1 MSNFFKRWSEL
12 KQSQAPAKPIVPEP
26 EIKLEADQQPPVT
39 ALQTS
44 STDEPL
50 PLNDQTNSLT
60 LEDVAKLKPD
70 SDYTQFMQAEV
81 GEDVHQAAM
90 KKLFTDPHYNI
101 MDGLDIYIDDYSQDD
116 PLPPGMLE
124 KMVQSTMLGLFKK
137 AEETPQALAT
147 EELAAD
153 DSSAVIESVEL
164 SQPIITQEPVQ
175 QTLAQQTILNKGSQD
190 DPDISL

>member
-26 EIKLEADQQPPVT
+26 EIKLEVDQPPATVV
-39 ALQTS
+39 QKSTS
-44 STDEPL
+44 DEPA
-50 PLNDQTNSLT
+50 PLDPVNSLT

-70 SDYTQFMQAEV
+70 SDYAQFMQAEV

-101 MDGLDIYIDDYSQDD
+101 MDGLDIYIDDYSQED
-116 PLPPGMLE
+116 PLPAGMLE

-137 AEETPQALAT
+137 VEEIPQALAT
-147 EELAAD
+147 EELAVQD
-153 DSSAVIESVEL
+153 TSTPLELTESSQAIS
-164 SQPIITQEPVQ
+164 PQEPVQ
-175 QTLAQQTILNKGSQD
+175 ETLAQQNISNKGSQD

>member
-12 KQSQAPAKPIVPEP
+12 KQSQAPAKPIAPEP
-26 EIKLEADQQPPVT
+26 EIKLEADQLPATVEQKS
-39 ALQTS
+39 TS
-44 STDEPL
+44 DEPA
-50 PLNDQTNSLT
+50 PVDPVNSLT

-70 SDYTQFMQAEV
+70 SDYAQFMQAEV

-101 MDGLDIYIDDYSQDD
+101 MDGLDIYIDDYSQED
-116 PLPPGMLE
+116 PLPAGMLE

-137 AEETPQALAT
+137 VEEIPQALAT
-147 EELAAD
+147 EELAVQD
-153 DSSAVIESVEL
+153 TSTPLELTESSQAIS
-164 SQPIITQEPVQ
+164 PQEPVQ
-175 QTLAQQTILNKGSQD
+175 ETLAQQKISNKGSQD

>member
-12 KQSQAPAKPIVPEP
+12 KQSQAPAKPIAPEP
-26 EIKLEADQQPPVT
+26 EIKLEAHQPPVT
-39 ALQTS
+39 VVQTS
-44 STDEPL
+44 TSDEPA
-50 PLNDQTNSLT
+50 PLDPVNSLT

-101 MDGLDIYIDDYSQDD
+101 MDGLDIYIDDYSQED
-116 PLPPGMLE
+116 PLPAGMLE

>member
-12 KQSQAPAKPIVPEP
+12 KQSQAPAKPIAPEP
-26 EIKLEADQQPPVT
+26 EIKLEADQLPATVVQKS
-39 ALQTS
+39 TS
-44 STDEPL
+44 DEPA
-50 PLNDQTNSLT
+50 PLDPVNSLT

-70 SDYTQFMQAEV
+70 SDYAQFMQAEV
-81 GEDVHQAAM
+81 GEDIHQAAM

-101 MDGLDIYIDDYSQDD
+101 MDGLDIYIDDYSQED
-116 PLPPGMLE
+116 PLPAGMLE

-137 AEETPQALAT
+137 VEEIPQALAT
-147 EELAAD
+147 EELAAVD
-153 DSSAVIESVEL
+153 TSATLEAIES

-175 QTLAQQTILNKGSQD
+175 EILAQQNILNKGSQD

>member
-12 KQSQAPAKPIVPEP
+12 KQSQAPAKPIAPEP
-26 EIKLEADQQPPVT
+26 EIKLEADKPPATVV
-39 ALQTS
+39 QTS
-44 STDEPL
+44 TSDEPV
-50 PLNDQTNSLT
+50 PLDPVNSLT

-101 MDGLDIYIDDYSQDD
+101 MDGLDIYIDDYSQED
-116 PLPPGMLE
+116 PLPAGMLE

-137 AEETPQALAT
+137 VEETPQALVS
-147 EELAAD
+147 EELAAED
-153 DSSAVIESVEL
+153 ISTPLEVTES
-164 SQPIITQEPVQ
+164 SQPISPQEPMQ
-175 QTLAQQTILNKGSQD
+175 ESLAQQNISNKGSQD

>member
-12 KQSQAPAKPIVPEP
+12 KHSQAPAKPIAPEP
-26 EIKLEADQQPPVT
+26 EIKLEADKPPATVE
-39 ALQTS
+39 QTS
-44 STDEPL
+44 TSDEPV
-50 PLNDQTNSLT
+50 PLDPVNSLT

-101 MDGLDIYIDDYSQDD
+101 MDGLDIYIDDYSQED
-116 PLPPGMLE
+116 PLPAGMLE

-137 AEETPQALAT
+137 VEETPQALVS
-147 EELAAD
+147 EELAAED
-153 DSSAVIESVEL
+153 ISTPLEVTES
-164 SQPIITQEPVQ
+164 SQPISPQEPMQ
-175 QTLAQQTILNKGSQD
+175 ESLAQQNISNKGSQD

>member
-26 EIKLEADQQPPVT
+26 EIKLEADQLPATVEQKS
-39 ALQTS
+39 TS
-44 STDEPL
+44 DEPA
-50 PLNDQTNSLT
+50 PVDPVNSLT

-70 SDYTQFMQAEV
+70 SDYAQFMQAEV
-81 GEDVHQAAM
+81 GEDIHQAAM

-101 MDGLDIYIDDYSQDD
+101 MDGLDIYIDDYSQED
-116 PLPPGMLE
+116 PLPAGMLE

-137 AEETPQALAT
+137 VEEIPQAIAT
-147 EELAAD
+147 EELAAED
-153 DSSAVIESVEL
+153 TITPLKVTESHQTI
-164 SQPIITQEPVQ
+164 SPQEPVQ
-175 QTLAQQTILNKGSQD
+175 ETLVQQNISNKGSQD

>member
-26 EIKLEADQQPPVT
+26 EIKLEVDQPPATVV
-39 ALQTS
+39 QKSTS
-44 STDEPL
+44 DEPA
-50 PLNDQTNSLT
+50 PLDPVNSLT

-70 SDYTQFMQAEV
+70 SDYAQFMQAEV

-101 MDGLDIYIDDYSQDD
+101 MDGLDIYIDDYSQED
-116 PLPPGMLE
+116 PLPAGMLE

-137 AEETPQALAT
+137 VEEIPQALAT
-147 EELAAD
+147 EELAVQD
-153 DSSAVIESVEL
+153 TSTPLELTESSQAIS
-164 SQPIITQEPVQ
+164 PQEPVQ
-175 QTLAQQTILNKGSQD
+175 ETLAQQKISNKGSQD

>member
-12 KQSQAPAKPIVPEP
+12 KQSQAPAKPIAPQP
-26 EIKLEADQQPPVT
+26 EIELEVDQQPPAT
-39 ALQTS
+39 ATQV
-44 STDEPL
+44 STVDEDL
-50 PLNDQTNSLT
+50 PLKEEINSLT

-70 SDYTQFMQAEV
+70 SDYAQFMQAEV

-101 MDGLDIYIDDYSQDD
+101 MDGLDIYIDDYSQAD
-116 PLPPGMLE
+116 PLPAGMLE

-137 AEETPQALAT
+137 EEETPQAPAT
-147 EELAAD
+147 EELAVD
-153 DSSAVIESVEL
+153 DTPPSIVAIES
-164 SQPIITQEPVQ
+164 SQPINTQEPAQ
-175 QTLAQQTILNKGSQD
+175 ESIAQQTISNKGSQD

>member
-1 MSNFFKRWSEL
+1 
-12 KQSQAPAKPIVPEP
+12 V
-26 EIKLEADQQPPVT
+26 
-39 ALQTS
+39 
-44 STDEPL
+44 
-50 PLNDQTNSLT
+50 NSLT

-101 MDGLDIYIDDYSQDD
+101 MDGLDIYIDDYSQED
-116 PLPPGMLE
+116 PLPAGMLE

-137 AEETPQALAT
+137 VEETPQALVS
-147 EELAAD
+147 EELAAED
-153 DSSAVIESVEL
+153 ISTPLEVTES
-164 SQPIITQEPVQ
+164 SQPISPQEPMQ
-175 QTLAQQTILNKGSQD
+175 ESLAQQNISNKGSQD